1 METNWTK
8 DEFKAYLFLFAAHAN
23 FEESKAELNFIKT
36 RVGAKNL
43 AHIHDE
49 FDKDNDYQRIQ
60 KIEAT
65 IERYAYKKEDIENLL
80 LDVKAL
86 FIADGELDIL
96 EESLF
101 LGLRHLLLS

>member
-8 DEFKAYLFLFAAHAN
+8 DELKAYLFLFAAHAN

-65 IERYAYKKEDIENLL
+65 IERYAYEKEDIENLL